1 MSEHEPNV
9 PQQPEPPQPPAPPS
23 GEASTP
29 APPPAPPPPQGDWQQ
44 GPSGPRASFG
54 RRLVALIVDDIL
66 ISVVAGIAI
75 AIFGV
80 GVGYGLYGL
89 FGLLYFALLE
99 GGARGQTLGK
109 MALGIRV
116 IDFNTGGPIGYAR
129 GFLRYVGKIISGVV
143 CALGYLWM
151 LWDKE
156 KQTWHDKIATTV
168 VVPVQYYP
176 VS

>member
-1 MSEHEPNV
+1 MSEQDPNV
-9 PQQPEPPQPPAPPS
+9 PRPPQPPP
-23 GEASTP
+23 EAG
-29 APPPAPPPPQGDWQQ
+29 PPPLQPSAAPPPPTPEAQAWQQ

-54 RRLVALIVDDIL
+54 RRLVAVIVDGIL
-66 ISVVAGIAI
+66 IGVVEGIAI
-75 AIFGV
+75 AIFGR
-80 GVGYGLYGL
+80 GAGYGIATL
-89 FGLLYFALLE
+89 FGLLYVALLE
-99 GGARGQTLGK
+99 GGPRGQTLGK

-116 IDFNTGGPIGYAR
+116 IDFNSGGPIGYAR
-129 GFLRYVGKIISGVV
+129 GFLRYIGKLISAIA
-143 CALGYLWM
+143 CFLGYLWM

>member
-1 MSEHEPNV
+1 MSEQDPNV
-9 PQQPEPPQPPAPPS
+9 PQPPQPLPGAEPPPGQPPS
-23 GEASTP
+23 
-29 APPPAPPPPQGDWQQ
+29 APPPPEPQAQAWQQ

-54 RRLVALIVDDIL
+54 RRLVAILVDG
-66 ISVVAGIAI
+66 VVIGVVEGIAI
-75 AIFGV
+75 AIFGR
-80 GVGYGLYGL
+80 GAGYGISTL
-89 FGLLYFALLE
+89 FGLLYVALLE
-99 GGARGQTLGK
+99 GGPKGQTLGK

-129 GFLRYVGKIISGVV
+129 GFLRYIGKLISAIA
-143 CALGYLWM
+143 CFLGYLWM